1 MINSII
7 TFSIRNKLVI
17 GLFVLGLIFW
27 GGYSLR
33 QLPIDAL
40 PDITSN
46 QVQVITQSPALA
58 TSEVEKFITYPLE
71 ISLRT
76 IPNVKDIRSVS
87 RMGLSIITVVFED
100 EVATEVTRQQVAE
113 KLKAAEPYLL
123 QGAGVPEMAP
133 ITTGLGE
140 FFQYTLE
147 VDPAFKDQYSLAD
160 LRTYQDWLIKRQLLG
175 IKGVV
180 EVSSFGGDLKQYEV
194 AVNPERLRAMNVS
207 VNQVFKA
214 IQINNSNSG
223 GSYLEKGTDAYF
235 IRSEGML
242 TSLEDIE
249 NTVVAQR
256 GEAGLPI
263 LVKDVAKV
271 GFGKAVRYGA
281 MTRNGEGEAVGG
293 VMLLLKGANANQ
305 VVQDVKVQMEIIGK
319 TLPQGIK
326 IVPYLDRSVLIGR
339 SINTVEK
346 NLIEGGLIV
355 VFILVLLLGNWRA
368 GLIVASVIP
377 LCLLFAFALM
387 HIFGVSANLM
397 SLGAIDFGLIVDGAV
412 IIVESIIHRL
422 HSHRKGEE
430 LSQQAMDEEVGISAK
445 AIFGSAAF
453 GVIIILIV
461 YLPIMALGGIEGKMF
476 RPMAQTV
483 SFAILGAL
491 ILSLTYVP
499 MMSALFLD
507 KKISHEITIAD
518 RIMGFLYRGYQPII
532 HWALQQR
539 KWVVIGAFGLFSASI
554 ALFMTLGGEFI
565 PELNEG
571 DFAVETLLPTN
582 ASLSQSIKVNTA
594 AQAMLLKKF
603 PTEIKQVVSRIGAS
617 EIPTDPMGI
626 NSCDLI
632 IQLKDPSE
640 WKNAETMEELE
651 EKMDAALDVYPEVNF
666 EFTQPIQM
674 RFNELIAGVKSDIAV
689 KIFGEDLQ
697 ELFDHATEASRY
709 IRSIDGVGDIKV
721 QQIDGIPQ
729 LVVKYNRVK
738 MAQYGLNVNEVNS
751 AIKMTFAG
759 ETAGIVMEGEKRFD
773 LVIRMDSVHRQ
784 DIQNLRELYIDL
796 PSGSQI
802 PLQEVADVN
811 YENAPLEIS
820 RDNTHRRITIGINV
834 RGRDVESVVADIQK
848 AMKDKIVLPA
858 GYYVTYGGTFENL
871 QAAKSRLALVVPIAL
886 ALIFILLFFT
896 FQSFL
901 EASIIYLAIP
911 LSAIG
916 GVVALW
922 LRGMP
927 FSVSAGI
934 GFIALF
940 GVAVLNGIVLL
951 SYFKQL
957 ADEGLGVEERLKKG
971 LELRFRPVI
980 MTAAVAS
987 LGFLPMA
994 LSHSPG
1000 AEVQRPL
1007 ATVVIGGLITATFLT
1022 LVVIPVVYSL
1032 VMGRREQKLKAKGL
1046 GMIVLF
1052 ILMSFSS
1059 TASGLRTPDFGLS
1072 TSDYRLV
1079 TSDSRLSTKS
1089 RSDDP
1094 LTKSNSDDSPISTLY
1109 SPLSTLSLKACL
1121 AQASQ
1126 KNALLA
1132 TGLADVKTAEAFIN
1146 SGKELPKG
1154 TVDAQYGKT
1163 QTSTSQDYTLMFSQS
1178 IPWPTLLKAQV
1189 KALTSAKVMSEKR
1202 LKITQ
1207 NLVASSV
1214 KFYYYQIL
1222 AQQKNLQFLASQDS
1236 LYTQMKR
1243 AATIKFE
1250 QGETNRLELMAAET
1264 RLREF
1269 QQKRIALEADQKT
1282 AYQNLA
1288 YWINEPGEFEIEG
1301 KESLAMESGA
1311 TGLDL
1316 SKNPTIELLAE
1327 QVEHGKL
1334 LTAVERERLKPD
1346 VRIGMTNQSIENVG
1360 GQNFIQAGLA
1370 IPIFGKGQKAKIASA
1385 KLQEEAFISQKI
1397 QAESALQTDYKNAE
1411 AAVAKY
1417 RASLAYYTATA
1428 LPQAALLE
1436 KTALKSYQQG
1446 EIEYVEML
1454 QNTQQAWQIR
1464 ESYIR
1469 EVNAYN
1475 QAIIT
1480 RQTLI
1485 GNE

>member
-7 TFSIRNKLVI
+7 SFSIRNKLVI

-140 FFQYTLE
+140 FFQYTLV

-180 EVSSFGGDLKQYEV
+180 EVSSFGGNLKQYEV

-223 GSYLEKGTDAYF
+223 GSYVEKGTDAYF

-242 TSLEDIE
+242 TSVEDIE
-249 NTVVAQR
+249 NTVVSRR

-263 LVKDVAKV
+263 LVKDVANV

-430 LSQQAMDEEVGISAK
+430 LSQEAMDEEVGISAK

-499 MMSALFLD
+499 MMSALFLS

-539 KWVVIGAFGLFSASI
+539 KWVVIGAFSLFSASI

-651 EKMDAALDVYPEVNF
+651 EKMDKELDAFPEVSF

-709 IRSIDGVGDIKV
+709 IRNIDGVGDIKV

-848 AMKDKIVLPA
+848 VMKNKITLPA

-1032 VMGRREQKLKAKGL
+1032 VMGRREQKLKTKGL
-1046 GMIVLF
+1046 GMIMLF

-1059 TASGLRTPDFGLS
+1059 FA
-1072 TSDYRLV
+1072 V
-1079 TSDSRLSTKS
+1079 TKS
-1089 RSDDP
+1089 HRDDP
-1094 LTKSNSDDSPISTLY
+1094 LTKTQSTKSRSDDSPISTLY

-1121 AQASQ
+1121 SLASQ
-1126 KNALLA
+1126 RNALLA
-1132 TGLADVKTAEAFIN
+1132 TGLADIKTAEAFIN

-1154 TVDAQYGKT
+1154 TVDGQYGKT

-1207 NLVASSV
+1207 NLVVSSV

-1222 AQQKNLQFLASQDS
+1222 AQQKNLEFLASQDS

-1243 AATIKFE
+1243 AATIKFQ

-1288 YWINEPGEFEIEG
+1288 YWINEPGKFEIEG

-1346 VRIGMTNQSIENVG
+1346 VRIGVTNQSIENVG
-1360 GQNFIQAGLA
+1360 GQNFVQAGLA

-1464 ESYIR
+1464 ESYIP

-1480 RQTLI
+1480 RHTLI
-1485 GNE
+1485 GN

>member
-1 MINSII
+1 MLNFNIMINSII
-7 TFSIRNKLVI
+7 SFSIRNKLVV

-27 GGYSLR
+27 GGYSLSK
-33 QLPIDAL
+33 LPIDAL

-76 IPNVKDIRSVS
+76 IPNVKDIRSIS

-140 FFQYTLE
+140 FFQYSLV
-147 VDPAFKDQYSLAD
+147 VDPTFKDQYSLSD

-180 EVSSFGGDLKQYEV
+180 EVSSFGGNVKQYEV
-194 AVNPERLRAMNVS
+194 AVDPERLRAMNVS
-207 VNQVFKA
+207 VNEVFKA

-249 NTVVAQR
+249 NTVVSQR

-263 LVKDVAKV
+263 LVRDVAKV

-281 MTRNGEGEAVGG
+281 MTRNGEGESVGA

-305 VVQDVKVQMEIIGK
+305 VVQDVKVQLDIIGK
-319 TLPQGIK
+319 TLPQGIH

-339 SINTVEK
+339 AINTVEK

-355 VFILVLLLGNWRA
+355 LFILILLLGNWRA

-377 LCLLFAFALM
+377 LSLLFAFAMM

-430 LSQQAMDEEVGISAK
+430 LSQHAMDEEVGISAK

-483 SFAILGAL
+483 SFAIFGAL
-491 ILSLTYVP
+491 LLSLTYVP
-499 MMSALFLD
+499 MMSALLLN
-507 KKISHEITIAD
+507 KKISHELTIAD

-532 HWALQQR
+532 HWALKQR
-539 KWVVIGAFGLFSASI
+539 KSVIIGAFGLFVASG

-571 DFAVETLLPTN
+571 DFAVETILPTN

-640 WKNAETMEELE
+640 WKNAKTMEELE
-651 EKMDAALDVYPEVNF
+651 EKMDKELDAFPEVNF

-709 IRSIDGVGDIKV
+709 IRQIDGVGDIKV

-773 LVIRMDSVHRQ
+773 LVVRMDSVHRQ

-802 PLQEVADVN
+802 PLQEVADVS

-848 AMKDKIVLPA
+848 VMKNKITLPA

-871 QAAKSRLALVVPIAL
+871 QAAKSRLAMVVPIAL
-886 ALIFILLFFT
+886 ALIFVLLFFT

-901 EASIIYLAIP
+901 EAAIIYLAIP

-957 ADEGLGVEERLKKG
+957 AQEGLGVEERLKKG

-1022 LVVIPVVYSL
+1022 LVVIPVVYSI
-1032 VMGRREQKLKAKGL
+1032 VMGRREKMLKAKGL

-1052 ILMSFSS
+1052 ILLSF
-1059 TASGLRTPDFGLS
+1059 
-1072 TSDYRLV
+1072 TSFAV
-1079 TSDSRLSTKS
+1079 TKSHRDDSLTKPQSTKS

-1094 LTKSNSDDSPISTLY
+1094 LTKPEATKSHRDDSR
-1109 SPLSTLSLKACL
+1109 LSLKTCL
-1121 AQASQ
+1121 TLASTR
-1126 KNALLA
+1126 NALLA
-1132 TGLADVKTAEAFIN
+1132 TGIADVKTAEAFIN
-1146 SGKELPKG
+1146 SGKELPKS

-1163 QTSTSQDYTLMFSQS
+1163 QTSSSQDYTLMASQS
-1178 IPWPTLLKAQV
+1178 IPWPTLLRAQV
-1189 KALTSAKVMSEKR
+1189 KALTSAKVLSEKR

-1222 AQQKNLQFLASQDS
+1222 AQQKNLYFLQAQDS

-1243 AATIKFE
+1243 AATIKFQ

-1301 KESLAMESGA
+1301 KESLTMESGIN
-1311 TGLDL
+1311 GFDL

-1327 QVEHGKL
+1327 QVQHGKL
-1334 LTAVERERLKPD
+1334 LTAVEQERLKPD
-1346 VRIGMTNQSIENVG
+1346 LRFGITSQSIEKVG
-1360 GQNFIQAGLA
+1360 GQNFVQAGLA
-1370 IPIFGKGQKAKIASA
+1370 IPIFMKGQKAKIASA
-1385 KLQEEAFISQKI
+1385 KLQEEAFVSQKI
-1397 QAESALQTDYKNAE
+1397 QTESAIQTDYKNAE

-1417 RASLAYYTATA
+1417 QASLVYFTTTA

-1464 ESYIR
+1464 ESYIQ

-1480 RQTLI
+1480 RQTII

>member
-7 TFSIRNKLVI
+7 SFSIRNKLVV

-27 GGYSLR
+27 GGYSLSK
-33 QLPIDAL
+33 LPIDAL

-87 RMGLSIITVVFED
+87 RMGMSIITVVFED

-147 VDPAFKDQYSLAD
+147 VDPDFKDQYSLAD

-180 EVSSFGGDLKQYEV
+180 EVSSFGGNLKQYEV

-207 VNQVFKA
+207 VNEVFKA

-249 NTVVAQR
+249 NTVVSRR

-339 SINTVEK
+339 AINTVEK

-355 VFILVLLLGNWRA
+355 VFILVLLLGNLRA

-499 MMSALFLD
+499 MMSALFLS

-518 RIMGFLYRGYQPII
+518 RIMGFLYRGYQPLI
-532 HWALQQR
+532 HWALKQR

-571 DFAVETLLPTN
+571 DFAVETILPTN
-582 ASLSQSIKVNTA
+582 ASLSQSIKINSA

-603 PTEIKQVVSRIGAS
+603 PTEVKQIVSRIGAS
-617 EIPTDPMGI
+617 EIPTDPMGV
-626 NSCDLI
+626 NACDLI

-651 EKMDAALDVYPEVNF
+651 AKMDEALDVYPEVNF

-773 LVIRMDSVHRQ
+773 LVVRMDSVHRQ

-802 PLQEVADVN
+802 PLQEVAEVN

-848 AMKDKIVLPA
+848 VMKNKITLPA

-886 ALIFILLFFT
+886 ALIFVLLFFT

-901 EASIIYLAIP
+901 EAAIIYLAIP

-951 SYFKQL
+951 SFFKQL
-957 ADEGLGVEERLKKG
+957 ANEGLGVEERLKKG

-1022 LVVIPVVYSL
+1022 LVVIPVVYSI

-1052 ILMSFSS
+1052 ILMSFTSFSSPLSTDYCPLS
-1059 TASGLRTPDFGLS
+1059 TASH
-1072 TSDYRLV
+1072 
-1079 TSDSRLSTKS
+1079 
-1089 RSDDP
+1089 SDDP
-1094 LTKSNSDDSPISTLY
+1094 LTKSHSDDPR
-1109 SPLSTLSLKACL
+1109 LSLKACL
-1121 AQASQ
+1121 SLASTR
-1126 KNALLA
+1126 NALLA
-1132 TGLADVKTAEAFIN
+1132 TGLADVKTAEALIN

-1163 QTSTSQDYTLMFSQS
+1163 QTYYSQDFTVMASQS

-1189 KALTSAKVMSEKR
+1189 KSLTSAKVMSEKR

-1222 AQQKNLQFLASQDS
+1222 AQQKNLTFLASQDS
-1236 LYTQMKR
+1236 LYTLMKR
-1243 AATIKFE
+1243 AATIKFQ

-1269 QQKRIALEADQKT
+1269 QQKRLSLEADQKT

-1301 KESLAMESGA
+1301 KESLAMESGQA
-1311 TGLDL
+1311 GLDL

-1346 VRIGMTNQSIENVG
+1346 LRIGVTTQSIENVG
-1360 GQNFIQAGLA
+1360 GQNFVQAGLA

-1385 KLQEEAFISQKI
+1385 KLQEEAFVSQKI

-1417 RASLAYYTATA
+1417 RASLAYYTSTA

-1464 ESYIR
+1464 ESYIQ

-1480 RQTLI
+1480 RQTII

>member
-1 MINSII
+1 MIHSII
-7 TFSIRNKLVI
+7 NFSIRNKLVV

-76 IPNVKDIRSVS
+76 IPNVKGIRSVS

-147 VDPAFKDQYSLAD
+147 IDPAFKDQYSLAD

-180 EVSSFGGDLKQYEV
+180 EVSSFGGDLKQYEI
-194 AVNPERLRAMNVS
+194 AVNPERLRAMHVS
-207 VNQVFKA
+207 VNDVFKA
-214 IQINNSNSG
+214 VSINNSNSG

-249 NTVVAQR
+249 NTVVSSR

-281 MTRNGEGEAVGG
+281 MTRNGQGEAVGG

-319 TLPQGIK
+319 TLPQGIH

-339 SINTVEK
+339 AINTVEK

-355 VFILVLLLGNWRA
+355 VFILILLLGNWRA

-422 HSHRKGEE
+422 HSHRKGQE
-430 LSQQAMDEEVGISAK
+430 LSQHEMDEEVGISAK
-445 AIFGSAAF
+445 AIFSSAAF

-507 KKISHEITIAD
+507 KKISHKITIAD

-532 HWALQQR
+532 HWSLQQR
-539 KWVVIGAFGLFSASI
+539 KWVVIGAFGLFSSSI

-571 DFAVETLLPTN
+571 DFAVETILPTN
-582 ASLSQSIKVNTA
+582 ASLSQSIKVNNA
-594 AQAMLLKKF
+594 AQAMLMKKF
-603 PTEIKQVVSRIGAS
+603 PTEINQVVSRIGAS

-632 IQLKDPSE
+632 IQLKDPSV
-640 WKNAETMEELE
+640 WKNAKTMEELE
-651 EKMDAALDVYPEVNF
+651 EKMDKELDAFPEVSF

-697 ELFDHATEASRY
+697 LLFDQATEASRY
-709 IRSIDGVGDIKV
+709 IRQIDGVGDIKV
-721 QQIDGIPQ
+721 QQIEGIPQ

-773 LVIRMDSVHRQ
+773 LVVRMDSVHRQ

-802 PLQEVADVN
+802 PLQEVAEVS

-848 AMKDKIVLPA
+848 VMKNKITLPA

-886 ALIFILLFFT
+886 ALIFVLLFFT

-951 SYFKQL
+951 SFFKQL
-957 ADEGLGVEERLKKG
+957 ANEGLGVEERLKKG

-1022 LVVIPVVYSL
+1022 LVVIPVVYSI

-1046 GMIVLF
+1046 GMIALF
-1052 ILMSFSS
+1052 MLLSFS
-1059 TASGLRTPDFGLS
+1059 TFA
-1072 TSDYRLV
+1072 V
-1079 TSDSRLSTKS
+1079 TKTKSTKS

-1094 LTKSNSDDSPISTLY
+1094 LTKTQSTMPHSDDPLTTDYCL
-1109 SPLSTLSLKACL
+1109 LSTTGSARLSLKACL
-1121 AQASQ
+1121 SLASTR
-1126 KNALLA
+1126 NALLA
-1132 TGLADVKTAEAFIN
+1132 TGLADVKTAVAFIN

-1154 TVDAQYGKT
+1154 TVDGQYGKT

-1207 NLVASSV
+1207 NLVVSSV

-1222 AQQKNLQFLASQDS
+1222 AQQKNLEFLASQDS

-1243 AATIKFE
+1243 AATIKFQ

-1301 KESLAMESGA
+1301 KESLTMESGVA
-1311 TGLDL
+1311 GLDL

-1334 LTAVERERLKPD
+1334 LTSVERERLKPD

-1385 KLQEEAFISQKI
+1385 KLQEEAFVSQKI
-1397 QAESALQTDYKNAE
+1397 QAESALKTDYKNAE

-1417 RASLAYYTATA
+1417 RASLDYYTSTA
-1428 LPQAALLE
+1428 LPQAILLE

-1464 ESYIR
+1464 ESYIQ

-1480 RQTLI
+1480 RQTII

>member
-1 MINSII
+1 
-7 TFSIRNKLVI
+7 
-17 GLFVLGLIFW
+17 
-27 GGYSLR
+27 
-33 QLPIDAL
+33 
-40 PDITSN
+40 
-46 QVQVITQSPALA
+46 
-58 TSEVEKFITYPLE
+58 
-71 ISLRT
+71 
-76 IPNVKDIRSVS
+76 
-87 RMGLSIITVVFED
+87 
-100 EVATEVTRQQVAE
+100 
-113 KLKAAEPYLL
+113 
-123 QGAGVPEMAP
+123 
-133 ITTGLGE
+133 
-140 FFQYTLE
+140 
-147 VDPAFKDQYSLAD
+147 
-160 LRTYQDWLIKRQLLG
+160 
-175 IKGVV
+175 
-180 EVSSFGGDLKQYEV
+180 
-194 AVNPERLRAMNVS
+194 
-207 VNQVFKA
+207 
-214 IQINNSNSG
+214 
-223 GSYLEKGTDAYF
+223 
-235 IRSEGML
+235 
-242 TSLEDIE
+242 
-249 NTVVAQR
+249 
-256 GEAGLPI
+256 
-263 LVKDVAKV
+263 
-271 GFGKAVRYGA
+271 
-281 MTRNGEGEAVGG
+281 
-293 VMLLLKGANANQ
+293 
-305 VVQDVKVQMEIIGK
+305 
-319 TLPQGIK
+319 
-326 IVPYLDRSVLIGR
+326 
-339 SINTVEK
+339 
-346 NLIEGGLIV
+346 
-355 VFILVLLLGNWRA
+355 
-368 GLIVASVIP
+368 
-377 LCLLFAFALM
+377 
-387 HIFGVSANLM
+387 
-397 SLGAIDFGLIVDGAV
+397 
-412 IIVESIIHRL
+412 
-422 HSHRKGEE
+422 
-430 LSQQAMDEEVGISAK
+430 
-445 AIFGSAAF
+445 
-453 GVIIILIV
+453 
-461 YLPIMALGGIEGKMF
+461 
-476 RPMAQTV
+476 
-483 SFAILGAL
+483 
-491 ILSLTYVP
+491 
-499 MMSALFLD
+499 
-507 KKISHEITIAD
+507 
-518 RIMGFLYRGYQPII
+518 
-532 HWALQQR
+532 
-539 KWVVIGAFGLFSASI
+539 
-554 ALFMTLGGEFI
+554 
-565 PELNEG
+565 
-571 DFAVETLLPTN
+571 
-582 ASLSQSIKVNTA
+582 
-594 AQAMLLKKF
+594 
-603 PTEIKQVVSRIGAS
+603 
-617 EIPTDPMGI
+617 
-626 NSCDLI
+626 
-632 IQLKDPSE
+632 
-640 WKNAETMEELE
+640 MEELE
-651 EKMDAALDVYPEVNF
+651 EKMDKELDAFPEVNF

-709 IRSIDGVGDIKV
+709 IRTIDGVGDIKV

-773 LVIRMDSVHRQ
+773 LVVRMDSVHRQ

-848 AMKDKIVLPA
+848 VMKNKITLPA

-886 ALIFILLFFT
+886 ALIFVLLFFT

-1022 LVVIPVVYSL
+1022 LVVIPVVYSI
-1032 VMGRREQKLKAKGL
+1032 VMGRREKKLKAKGL

-1052 ILMSFSS
+1052 ILLSFTSFS
-1059 TASGLRTPDFGLS
+1059 TGLR

-1094 LTKSNSDDSPISTLY
+1094 LTKSHSDDPR
-1109 SPLSTLSLKACL
+1109 LSLKACL
-1121 AQASQ
+1121 ERASTR
-1126 KNALLA
+1126 NALLA

-1154 TVDAQYGKT
+1154 TVDGQYGKT

-1207 NLVASSV
+1207 NLVVSSV

-1222 AQQKNLQFLASQDS
+1222 AQQKNLEFLASQDS

-1243 AATIKFE
+1243 AATIKFQ

-1301 KESLAMESGA
+1301 KESLTMESGA
-1311 TGLDL
+1311 AGLDL

-1360 GQNFIQAGLA
+1360 GQNFVQAGLA

-1385 KLQEEAFISQKI
+1385 KLQEEAFVSQKI

-1417 RASLAYYTATA
+1417 RASLGYYTSTA

-1464 ESYIR
+1464 ESYIQ

>member
-1 MINSII
+1 MLNFKIMINSII
-7 TFSIRNKLVI
+7 SFSIRNKLVV

-27 GGYSLR
+27 GGYSLSK
-33 QLPIDAL
+33 LPIDAL

-58 TSEVEKFITYPLE
+58 ASEVEKFITYPLE

-76 IPNVKDIRSVS
+76 IPNVKDIRSIS
-87 RMGLSIITVVFED
+87 RMGMSIITVVFED

-123 QGAGVPEMAP
+123 QGSGIPELAP

-147 VDPAFKDQYSLAD
+147 VDPEFKDQYSLAD
-160 LRTYQDWLIKRQLLG
+160 LRTYQDWIIKRQLLG

-180 EVSSFGGDLKQYEV
+180 EVSSYGGHLKQYEV
-194 AVNPERLRAMNVS
+194 AVDPERLRAMNVS
-207 VNQVFKA
+207 VNEVFKA

-223 GSYLEKGTDAYF
+223 GAYLEKGTDAYF

-242 TSLEDIE
+242 TSLDDIE
-249 NTVVAQR
+249 NTVVSQR
-256 GEAGLPI
+256 GEAGLPV

-271 GFGKAVRYGA
+271 GFGKAIRYGA
-281 MTRNGEGEAVGG
+281 MTRNGKGEAVGA

-305 VVQDVKVQMEIIGK
+305 VVQDVKAQLEIIGK
-319 TLPQGIK
+319 TLPQGVHV
-326 IVPYLDRSVLIGR
+326 VPYLDRSVLIGR
-339 SINTVEK
+339 AINTVEK

-355 VFILVLLLGNWRA
+355 VFILVLLLGNLRA

-430 LSQQAMDEEVGISAK
+430 LSQHAMDEEVGISAK

-499 MMSALFLD
+499 MMSALFLS
-507 KKISHEITIAD
+507 KKISHKITIAD
-518 RIMGFLYRGYQPII
+518 RIMGFLYGKYQPMI
-532 HWALQQR
+532 HWALQH
-539 KWVVIGAFGLFSASI
+539 KKGVALGAFALFSASI
-554 ALFMTLGGEFI
+554 GLFMTLGGEFI

-571 DFAVETLLPTN
+571 DFAVETILPTN
-582 ASLSQSIKVNTA
+582 ASLSQSIKINSA

-603 PTEIKQVVSRIGAS
+603 PTEVKQIVSRIGAS
-617 EIPTDPMGI
+617 EIPTDPMGV
-626 NSCDLI
+626 NACDLI

-651 EKMDAALDVYPEVNF
+651 AKMDAALDVYPEVNF

-709 IRSIDGVGDIKV
+709 IRSIEGVGDIKV

-773 LVIRMDSVHRQ
+773 LVVRMDSVHRQ

-802 PLQEVADVN
+802 PLQEVADVS

-848 AMKDKIVLPA
+848 VMKDKIVLPA

-886 ALIFILLFFT
+886 ALIFVLLFFT

-901 EASIIYLAIP
+901 EAAIIYLAIP

-916 GVVALW
+916 GIVALW

-951 SYFKQL
+951 SFFKQL
-957 ADEGLGVEERLKKG
+957 ADEGLSVEERLKKG

-1022 LVVIPVVYSL
+1022 LVVIPVVYSI
-1032 VMGRREQKLKAKGL
+1032 VMGRREVKLKAKGL
-1046 GMIVLF
+1046 GMIALF
-1052 ILMSFSS
+1052 MLLSFS
-1059 TASGLRTPDFGLS
+1059 TFA
-1072 TSDYRLV
+1072 V
-1079 TSDSRLSTKS
+1079 TKTQSTKS
-1089 RSDDP
+1089 RSDD
-1094 LTKSNSDDSPISTLY
+1094 TR
-1109 SPLSTLSLKACL
+1109 LSLKSCL
-1121 AQASQ
+1121 SLASQ

-1132 TGLADVKTAEAFIN
+1132 TGIADVKTAEAFIN

-1154 TVDAQYGKT
+1154 TVDAQYGKI
-1163 QTSTSQDYTLMFSQS
+1163 QTNYSQDYTIMASQS

-1189 KALTSAKVMSEKR
+1189 KALTSAKVLSEKR

-1222 AQQKNLQFLASQDS
+1222 AQQKNLVFLASQDS
-1236 LYTQMKR
+1236 LYSQMKR
-1243 AATIKFE
+1243 AATIKFQ

-1269 QQKRIALEADQKT
+1269 QQKRLSLEADQKT

-1301 KESLAMESGA
+1301 KESLAMESGVA
-1311 TGLDL
+1311 GLEL
-1316 SKNPTIELLAE
+1316 SKNPTIELLAQQIE
-1327 QVEHGKL
+1327 QGKL

-1346 VRIGMTNQSIENVG
+1346 FRVGVTTQSMDHVG
-1360 GQNFIQAGLA
+1360 GQNFIQAGLS
-1370 IPIFGKGQKAKIASA
+1370 IPIFMKGQKAKIASA

-1464 ESYIR
+1464 ESYIQ

>member
-7 TFSIRNKLVI
+7 SFSIRNKLVI

-140 FFQYTLE
+140 FFQYTLV

-180 EVSSFGGDLKQYEV
+180 EVSSFGGNLKQYEV

-242 TSLEDIE
+242 TSVEDIE

-430 LSQQAMDEEVGISAK
+430 LSQEAMDEEVGISAK

-499 MMSALFLD
+499 MMSALFLS

-539 KWVVIGAFGLFSASI
+539 KWVVIGAFSLFSASI

-651 EKMDAALDVYPEVNF
+651 EKMDKELDAFPEVSF

-709 IRSIDGVGDIKV
+709 IRNIDGVGDIKV

-848 AMKDKIVLPA
+848 VMKNKITLPA

-1046 GMIVLF
+1046 GMIMLF

-1059 TASGLRTPDFGLS
+1059 FAA
-1072 TSDYRLV
+1072 
-1079 TSDSRLSTKS
+1079 TKS
-1089 RSDDP
+1089 HG
-1094 LTKSNSDDSPISTLY
+1094 DDSPISTLY

-1132 TGLADVKTAEAFIN
+1132 TGLADIKTAEAFIN

-1154 TVDAQYGKT
+1154 TVDGQYGKT

-1207 NLVASSV
+1207 NLVVSSV

-1222 AQQKNLQFLASQDS
+1222 AQQKNLEFLASQDS

-1243 AATIKFE
+1243 AATIKFQ

-1269 QQKRIALEADQKT
+1269 QQKRIALESDQKT

-1346 VRIGMTNQSIENVG
+1346 VRIGVTNQSIENVG
-1360 GQNFIQAGLA
+1360 GQNFVQAGLA

-1464 ESYIR
+1464 ESYIQ

>member
-1 MINSII
+1 MLNFKTMINSII
-7 TFSIRNKLVI
+7 SFSIRNKLVV
-17 GLFVLGLIFW
+17 GLFVLGLVFW

-180 EVSSFGGDLKQYEV
+180 EVSSFGGNLKQYEV
-194 AVNPERLRAMNVS
+194 AIDPERLRAMNVS
-207 VNQVFKA
+207 VNEVFKA

-249 NTVVAQR
+249 NTVVSQR

-339 SINTVEK
+339 AINTVEK

-355 VFILVLLLGNWRA
+355 VFILVLLLGNLRA

-430 LSQQAMDEEVGISAK
+430 LSQHAMDEEVGISAK

-499 MMSALFLD
+499 MMSALFLS

-518 RIMGFLYRGYQPII
+518 RIMGFLYGKYQPII
-532 HWALQQR
+532 NWALKQR
-539 KWVVIGAFGLFSASI
+539 KWVVISAFGLFSASI
-554 ALFMTLGGEFI
+554 ALFMSLGGEFI

-651 EKMDAALDVYPEVNF
+651 AKMDAALDVYPEVNF

-697 ELFDHATEASRY
+697 QLFDHATEASRY
-709 IRSIDGVGDIKV
+709 IRKIDGVGDIKV

-773 LVIRMDSVHRQ
+773 LVVRMDSVHRQ

-802 PLQEVADVN
+802 PLQEVAEVS

-848 AMKDKIVLPA
+848 VMKDKIVLPA

-886 ALIFILLFFT
+886 ALIFVLLFFT

-901 EASIIYLAIP
+901 EAAIIYLAIP

-951 SYFKQL
+951 SFFKQL
-957 ADEGLGVEERLKKG
+957 ADEGLSVEERLKKG

-1022 LVVIPVVYSL
+1022 LVVIPVVYSI

-1046 GMIVLF
+1046 GMIMLF
-1052 ILMSFSS
+1052 ILMSFTSFS
-1059 TASGLRTPDFGLS
+1059 SGLRTSGFGLVSSGLRTSDFGLVPS
-1072 TSDYRLV
+1072 GLR
-1079 TSDSRLSTKS
+1079 TSDSGLVPSGLR
-1089 RSDDP
+1089 
-1094 LTKSNSDDSPISTLY
+1094 
-1109 SPLSTLSLKACL
+1109 TLSLRNCL
-1121 AQASQ
+1121 SQASTR
-1126 KNALLA
+1126 NALLA
-1132 TGLADVKTAEAFIN
+1132 TGLADVKTAEAFIQ

-1163 QTSTSQDYTLMFSQS
+1163 QTYYSQDYTVMASQS

-1189 KALTSAKVMSEKR
+1189 KSLTSAKVMSEKR

-1222 AQQKNLQFLASQDS
+1222 AQQKNLAFLASQDS

-1243 AATIKFE
+1243 AATIKFQ

-1301 KESLAMESGA
+1301 KEPLTMESGPA
-1311 TGLDL
+1311 GLDL
-1316 SKNPTIELLAE
+1316 SKNPTIELLSE

-1346 VRIGMTNQSIENVG
+1346 LRIGVTTQSIENVG
-1360 GQNFIQAGLA
+1360 GQNFVQAGLA

-1385 KLQEEAFISQKI
+1385 KLQEEAFVSQKI

-1417 RASLAYYTATA
+1417 RASLAYYTSTA

-1464 ESYIR
+1464 ESYIQ

>member
-7 TFSIRNKLVI
+7 SFSIRNKLVV

-27 GGYSLR
+27 GGYSLSK
-33 QLPIDAL
+33 LPIDAL

-147 VDPAFKDQYSLAD
+147 IDPAFKDQYSLAD

-180 EVSSFGGDLKQYEV
+180 EVSSFGGNLKQYEV
-194 AVNPERLRAMNVS
+194 AVDPERLRAMNVS
-207 VNQVFKA
+207 VNDVFKA
-214 IQINNSNSG
+214 VQVNNANSG

-242 TSLEDIE
+242 TSLADIE
-249 NTVVAQR
+249 NTVVSQR

-305 VVQDVKVQMEIIGK
+305 VVQDVKVQLEIIGK
-319 TLPQGIK
+319 TLPQGIH

-339 SINTVEK
+339 AINTVEK

-355 VFILVLLLGNWRA
+355 VFILVLLLGNLRA

-422 HSHRKGEE
+422 HSHRKGEV
-430 LSQQAMDEEVGISAK
+430 LSQHAMDEEVGISAK

-499 MMSALFLD
+499 MMSALFLS
-507 KKISHEITIAD
+507 KKISHEITVAD
-518 RIMGFLYRGYQPII
+518 RIMGFLYGKYQPII
-532 HWALQQR
+532 HWALKQR

-554 ALFMTLGGEFI
+554 ALFMSLGGEFI

-594 AQAMLLKKF
+594 AQAMLMKKF

-632 IQLKDPSE
+632 IQLKDVSE

-651 EKMDAALDVYPEVNF
+651 EKMDKALDVYPEVNF

-709 IRSIDGVGDIKV
+709 IRKIDGVGDIKV

-773 LVIRMDSVHRQ
+773 LVVRMDSVHRK

-802 PLQEVADVN
+802 PLQEVADVS

-848 AMKDKIVLPA
+848 VMKTKITLPA

-886 ALIFILLFFT
+886 ALIFVLLFFT

-901 EASIIYLAIP
+901 EAAIIYLAIP

-916 GVVALW
+916 GIVALW

-957 ADEGLGVEERLKKG
+957 AEEGLSVEERLKKG

-1022 LVVIPVVYSL
+1022 LVVIPVVYSI
-1032 VMGRREQKLKAKGL
+1032 VMGRREAKLKAKGI
-1046 GMIVLF
+1046 GMIALF
-1052 ILMSFSS
+1052 VLMSFCSFAVTKTQS
-1059 TASGLRTPDFGLS
+1059 TKSQ
-1072 TSDYRLV
+1072 SD
-1079 TSDSRLSTKS
+1079 DSRLSLKTC
-1089 RSDDP
+1089 
-1094 LTKSNSDDSPISTLY
+1094 LTL
-1109 SPLSTLSLKACL
+1109 
-1121 AQASQ
+1121 ASQ
-1126 KNALLA
+1126 RNALLA
-1132 TGLADVKTAEAFIN
+1132 TGLADIKTAEAFIQ

-1163 QTSTSQDYTLMFSQS
+1163 QTYYSQDYTVMASQS

-1189 KALTSAKVMSEKR
+1189 KALTSAKVLSEKR

-1222 AQQKNLQFLASQDS
+1222 AQQKNGQFLASQDS

-1243 AATIKFE
+1243 AATIKFQ

-1288 YWINEPGEFEIEG
+1288 YWINEPREFTIEG
-1301 KESLAMESGA
+1301 KETLTMESGA
-1311 TGLDL
+1311 AALDL
-1316 SKNPTIELLAE
+1316 SKNPTIELLSE
-1327 QVEHGKL
+1327 QVAHGKL

-1346 VRIGMTNQSIENVG
+1346 VRIGVTTQSIENVG
-1360 GQNFIQAGLA
+1360 GQNFVQAGLA
-1370 IPIFGKGQKAKIASA
+1370 IPIFGRGQKAKIASA
-1385 KLQEEAFISQKI
+1385 KLQEEAFLSQKT

-1417 RASLAYYTATA
+1417 RASLAYYQSTA

-1464 ESYIR
+1464 ESYLQ

-1480 RQTLI
+1480 RQTII

>member
-7 TFSIRNKLVI
+7 SFSIRNKLVV

-27 GGYSLR
+27 GGYSLSK
-33 QLPIDAL
+33 LPIDAL

-46 QVQVITQSPALA
+46 QVQVITQSPARA

-180 EVSSFGGDLKQYEV
+180 EVSSFGGNLKQYEV

-207 VNQVFKA
+207 VNEVFKA

-256 GEAGLPI
+256 GDAGLPI

-339 SINTVEK
+339 AINTVEK

-430 LSQQAMDEEVGISAK
+430 LSQHAMDEEVGISAK

-499 MMSALFLD
+499 MMSALFLS
-507 KKISHEITIAD
+507 KKISHKITIAD
-518 RIMGFLYRGYQPII
+518 RIMGFLYGKYQPII
-532 HWALQQR
+532 HWALKQR

-554 ALFMTLGGEFI
+554 ALFMSLGGEFI

-594 AQAMLLKKF
+594 AQAMLMKKF

-651 EKMDAALDVYPEVNF
+651 AKMDKALDVYPEVNF

-697 ELFDHATEASRY
+697 ELFDHATEASRF
-709 IRSIDGVGDIKV
+709 IRQIDGVGDIKV

-773 LVIRMDSVHRQ
+773 LVVRMDSVHRQ

-802 PLQEVADVN
+802 PLQEVADVS

-848 AMKDKIVLPA
+848 VMKDKIVLPA

-886 ALIFILLFFT
+886 ALIFVLLFFT

-901 EASIIYLAIP
+901 EAAIIYLAIP

-951 SYFKQL
+951 SFFKQL
-957 ADEGLGVEERLKKG
+957 ADEGLSVEERLKKG

-994 LSHSPG
+994 LSHLPG

-1022 LVVIPVVYSL
+1022 LVVIPVVYSI

-1059 TASGLRTPDFGLS
+1059 FASGLRPSAFGLVS
-1072 TSDYRLV
+1072 SGLR
-1079 TSDSRLSTKS
+1079 
-1089 RSDDP
+1089 
-1094 LTKSNSDDSPISTLY
+1094 
-1109 SPLSTLSLKACL
+1109 TLSLRTCL
-1121 AQASQ
+1121 SQASSR
-1126 KNALLA
+1126 NALLA

-1163 QTSTSQDYTLMFSQS
+1163 QTYYSQDYTVMASQS

-1189 KALTSAKVMSEKR
+1189 KSLTSAKVMSEKR

-1222 AQQKNLQFLASQDS
+1222 AQQKNLAFLASQDS

-1243 AATIKFE
+1243 AATIKFQ

-1269 QQKRIALEADQKT
+1269 QQKRLSLEADQKT

-1288 YWINEPGEFEIEG
+1288 YWINEPGEFVIEG
-1301 KESLAMESGA
+1301 KEPLTMESGPA
-1311 TGLDL
+1311 GLDL
-1316 SKNPTIELLAE
+1316 SKNPTIELLSE

-1334 LTAVERERLKPD
+1334 LTSVEKERLKPD
-1346 VRIGMTNQSIENVG
+1346 VRIGVTSQSIENVG
-1360 GQNFIQAGLA
+1360 GQNFVQAGLA

-1428 LPQAALLE
+1428 LPQAELLE

-1464 ESYIR
+1464 ESYIL

-1480 RQTLI
+1480 RQTII

>member
-7 TFSIRNKLVI
+7 SFSIRNKLVV
-17 GLFVLGLIFW
+17 GLFVLGLVFW
-27 GGYSLR
+27 GGYSLSK
-33 QLPIDAL
+33 LPIDAL

-58 TSEVEKFITYPLE
+58 ASEVEKFITYPLE

-76 IPNVKDIRSVS
+76 IPNVKDIRSIS
-87 RMGLSIITVVFED
+87 RMGMSIITVVFED

-123 QGAGVPEMAP
+123 QGSGIPELAP

-147 VDPAFKDQYSLAD
+147 VDPEFKDQYSLAD

-180 EVSSFGGDLKQYEV
+180 EVSSYGGHLKQYEV
-194 AVNPERLRAMNVS
+194 AVDPERLRAMNVS
-207 VNQVFKA
+207 VNEVYKA

-223 GSYLEKGTDAYF
+223 GGYIEKGTDAYF

-249 NTVVAQR
+249 NTVVSQR
-256 GEAGLPI
+256 GEAGLPV

-271 GFGKAVRYGA
+271 GFGKAIRYGA
-281 MTRNGEGEAVGG
+281 MTRNGKGEAVGA

-305 VVQDVKVQMEIIGK
+305 VVQDVKVQMDIIGK
-319 TLPQGIK
+319 TLPQGIH

-339 SINTVEK
+339 AINTVEK

-355 VFILVLLLGNWRA
+355 VFILVLLLGNLRA

-422 HSHRKGEE
+422 HSHRKGEV

-499 MMSALFLD
+499 MMSALFLS
-507 KKISHEITIAD
+507 KKISHEVTIAD
-518 RIMGFLYRGYQPII
+518 RIMGFLYGKYQPII
-532 HWALQQR
+532 NFALKQR

-554 ALFMTLGGEFI
+554 ALFMSLGGEFI

-571 DFAVETLLPTN
+571 DFAVETILPTN
-582 ASLSQSIKVNTA
+582 ASLSQSIKINSA

-603 PTEIKQVVSRIGAS
+603 PTEVKQIVSRIGAS
-617 EIPTDPMGI
+617 EIPTDPMGV
-626 NSCDLI
+626 NACDLI

-651 EKMDAALDVYPEVNF
+651 AKMDAALDVYPEVNF

-709 IRSIDGVGDIKV
+709 IRSIEGVGDIKV

-773 LVIRMDSVHRQ
+773 LVVRMDSVHRQ

-802 PLQEVADVN
+802 PLQEVAEVA

-848 AMKDKIVLPA
+848 VMKNKITLPA

-886 ALIFILLFFT
+886 ALIFVLLFFT

-901 EASIIYLAIP
+901 EAAIIYLAIP

-951 SYFKQL
+951 SFFKQL

-1032 VMGRREQKLKAKGL
+1032 VMGRREAKLKAKGV
-1046 GMIVLF
+1046 GMIALF
-1052 ILMSFSS
+1052 MLLSFS
-1059 TASGLRTPDFGLS
+1059 TFA
-1072 TSDYRLV
+1072 V
-1079 TSDSRLSTKS
+1079 TKTQSTKS
-1089 RSDDP
+1089 RSDD
-1094 LTKSNSDDSPISTLY
+1094 TR
-1109 SPLSTLSLKACL
+1109 LSLKSCL
-1121 AQASQ
+1121 SLASTR
-1126 KNALLA
+1126 NALLA
-1132 TGLADVKTAEAFIN
+1132 TGIADVKTAEALIN

-1163 QTSTSQDYTLMFSQS
+1163 QTFSSQDYTVMASQS

-1189 KALTSAKVMSEKR
+1189 QALTSAKVLSEKR

-1222 AQQKNLQFLASQDS
+1222 AQQKNLVFLASQDS
-1236 LYTQMKR
+1236 LYSQMKR
-1243 AATIKFE
+1243 AATIKFQ

-1269 QQKRIALEADQKT
+1269 QQKKIALEADQKT

-1288 YWINEPGEFEIEG
+1288 YWINEPGEFTIEG
-1301 KESLAMESGA
+1301 LEPLTMESGIA
-1311 TGLDL
+1311 AFDPA
-1316 SKNPTIELLAE
+1316 KNPTIELLAE

-1346 VRIGMTNQSIENVG
+1346 VRIGVTTQSIDNIG
-1360 GQNFIQAGLA
+1360 GQNFVQAGLA

-1385 KLQEEAFISQKI
+1385 KLQEEAFLSQKI
-1397 QAESALQTDYKNAE
+1397 QTESALQTDYKNAE

-1417 RASLAYYTATA
+1417 RASLAYYTTTA
-1428 LPQAALLE
+1428 LPQAILLE

-1464 ESYIR
+1464 ESYLQ

-1480 RQTLI
+1480 RQTII

>member
-7 TFSIRNKLVI
+7 SFSIRNKLVV

-27 GGYSLR
+27 GGYSLSK
-33 QLPIDAL
+33 LPIDAL

-76 IPNVKDIRSVS
+76 IPNVKDIRSIS

-140 FFQYTLE
+140 FFQYSLV
-147 VDPAFKDQYSLAD
+147 VDPAFKDQYSLWD
-160 LRTYQDWLIKRQLLG
+160 LRSYQDWLIKRELLG
-175 IKGVV
+175 IIGVV
-180 EVSSFGGDLKQYEV
+180 EVSSFGGNVKQYEV
-194 AVNPERLRAMNVS
+194 AVDPERLRAMNVS
-207 VNQVFKA
+207 VNEVFKA

-249 NTVVAQR
+249 NTVVSQR

-263 LVKDVAKV
+263 LVRDVAKV

-281 MTRNGEGEAVGG
+281 MTRNGEGESVGA

-305 VVQDVKVQMEIIGK
+305 VVQDVKVQLDIIGK
-319 TLPQGIK
+319 TLPQGIH

-339 SINTVEK
+339 AINTVEK

-355 VFILVLLLGNWRA
+355 LFILILLLGNWRA

-377 LCLLFAFALM
+377 LSLLFAFAMM

-430 LSQQAMDEEVGISAK
+430 LSQHAMDEEVGISAK

-483 SFAILGAL
+483 SFAIFGAL
-491 ILSLTYVP
+491 LLSLTYVP
-499 MMSALFLD
+499 MMSALLLN
-507 KKISHEITIAD
+507 KKISHELTIAD

-532 HWALQQR
+532 HWALKQR
-539 KWVVIGAFGLFSASI
+539 KSVIIGAFGLFVASG

-571 DFAVETLLPTN
+571 DFAVETILPTN

-640 WKNAETMEELE
+640 WKNAKTMEELE
-651 EKMDAALDVYPEVNF
+651 EKMDKELDAFPEVNF

-697 ELFDHATEASRY
+697 ELFSHATEASRY
-709 IRSIDGVGDIKV
+709 IRQIDGVGDIKV

-773 LVIRMDSVHRQ
+773 LVVRMDSVHRQ

-802 PLQEVADVN
+802 PLQEVADVS

-848 AMKDKIVLPA
+848 VMKNKITLPA

-886 ALIFILLFFT
+886 ALIFVLLFFT

-901 EASIIYLAIP
+901 EAAIIYLAIP

-957 ADEGLGVEERLKKG
+957 AQEGLGVEERLKKG

-1022 LVVIPVVYSL
+1022 LVVIPVVYSI
-1032 VMGRREQKLKAKGL
+1032 VMGRREKMLKAKGL

-1052 ILMSFSS
+1052 ILLSFTSFAVTKSHRDDSLTKPQS
-1059 TASGLRTPDFGLS
+1059 TKTQ
-1072 TSDYRLV
+1072 
-1079 TSDSRLSTKS
+1079 STKS

-1094 LTKSNSDDSPISTLY
+1094 SLRTPSLR
-1109 SPLSTLSLKACL
+1109 TLSLRTCL
-1121 AQASQ
+1121 AQASTR
-1126 KNALLA
+1126 NALLA
-1132 TGLADVKTAEAFIN
+1132 TGIADVKTAEAFIN
-1146 SGKELPKG
+1146 SGKELPKS

-1163 QTSTSQDYTLMFSQS
+1163 QTSSSQDYTLMASQS
-1178 IPWPTLLKAQV
+1178 IPWPTLLRAQV
-1189 KALTSAKVMSEKR
+1189 KALTSAKVLSEKR

-1222 AQQKNLQFLASQDS
+1222 AQQKNLYFLQAQDS

-1243 AATIKFE
+1243 AATIKFQ

-1288 YWINEPGEFEIEG
+1288 YWINEPSEFEIEG
-1301 KESLAMESGA
+1301 KESLTMESSA
-1311 TGLDL
+1311 AGLDL

-1327 QVEHGKL
+1327 QVQHGKL
-1334 LTAVERERLKPD
+1334 LTAVEQERLKPD
-1346 VRIGMTNQSIENVG
+1346 LRFGITSQSIEKVG
-1360 GQNFIQAGLA
+1360 GQNFVQAGLA
-1370 IPIFGKGQKAKIASA
+1370 IPIFMKGQKAKIASA
-1385 KLQEEAFISQKI
+1385 KLQEEAFVSQKI
-1397 QAESALQTDYKNAE
+1397 QTESAIQTDYKNAE

-1417 RASLAYYTATA
+1417 RASLVYFTTKA

-1464 ESYIR
+1464 ESYIQ

-1480 RQTLI
+1480 RQTII

>member
-7 TFSIRNKLVI
+7 SFSIRNKLVV
-17 GLFVLGLIFW
+17 GLFVLGLVFW
-27 GGYSLR
+27 GGYSLSK
-33 QLPIDAL
+33 LPIDAL

-180 EVSSFGGDLKQYEV
+180 EVSSFGGNLKQYEV
-194 AVNPERLRAMNVS
+194 AINPERLRAMNVS

-339 SINTVEK
+339 AINTVEK

-355 VFILVLLLGNWRA
+355 VFILVLLLGNLRA

-430 LSQQAMDEEVGISAK
+430 LSQHAMDEEVGISAK

-499 MMSALFLD
+499 MMSALFLS
-507 KKISHEITIAD
+507 KKISHKITIAD

-532 HWALQQR
+532 QWALKQR

-554 ALFMTLGGEFI
+554 ALFMSLGGEFI

-594 AQAMLLKKF
+594 AQAMLIKKF
-603 PTEIKQVVSRIGAS
+603 PSEIKQVVSRIGAS

-651 EKMDAALDVYPEVNF
+651 AKMDKALDVYPEVNF

-697 ELFDHATEASRY
+697 ELFDHATEASRF
-709 IRSIDGVGDIKV
+709 IRQIDGVGDIKV

-729 LVVKYNRVK
+729 LVVKYNRGK
-738 MAQYGLNVNEVNS
+738 MAQYGLNVNEVNA

-773 LVIRMDSVHRQ
+773 LVVRMDSVHRQ
-784 DIQNLRELYIDL
+784 DIQNLRELYVDL

-802 PLQEVADVN
+802 PLQEVADVS

-848 AMKDKIVLPA
+848 VMKDKIVLPA

-886 ALIFILLFFT
+886 ALIFVLLFFT

-901 EASIIYLAIP
+901 EAAIIYLAIP

-916 GVVALW
+916 GIVALW

-951 SYFKQL
+951 SFFKQL
-957 ADEGLGVEERLKKG
+957 SDEGLSVEERLKKG

-1022 LVVIPVVYSL
+1022 LVVIPVVYSI
-1032 VMGRREQKLKAKGL
+1032 VMGRREAKLKAKGL
-1046 GMIVLF
+1046 GMIALF
-1052 ILMSFSS
+1052 MFLSFS
-1059 TASGLRTPDFGLS
+1059 TFA
-1072 TSDYRLV
+1072 V
-1079 TSDSRLSTKS
+1079 TKS
-1089 RSDDP
+1089 QSDDP
-1094 LTKSNSDDSPISTLY
+1094 LTKTKSTTSRSDDTR
-1109 SPLSTLSLKACL
+1109 LSLKACL

-1132 TGLADVKTAEAFIN
+1132 TGIADIKTAEAFIN

-1154 TVDAQYGKT
+1154 TVDAQYGKI
-1163 QTSTSQDYTLMFSQS
+1163 QTNYSQDYTIMASQS

-1189 KALTSAKVMSEKR
+1189 KALTSAKVLSEKR

-1222 AQQKNLQFLASQDS
+1222 AQQKNLVFLASQDS
-1236 LYTQMKR
+1236 LYSQMKR
-1243 AATIKFE
+1243 AATIKFQ

-1269 QQKRIALEADQKT
+1269 QQKRLSLEADQKT

-1301 KESLAMESGA
+1301 KESLAMESGVA
-1311 TGLDL
+1311 GLEL
-1316 SKNPTIELLAE
+1316 SKNPTIELLAQQIE
-1327 QVEHGKL
+1327 QGKL

-1346 VRIGMTNQSIENVG
+1346 FRVGVTTQSMDHVG
-1360 GQNFIQAGLA
+1360 GQNFIQAGLS
-1370 IPIFGKGQKAKIASA
+1370 IPIFMKGQKAKIASA

-1464 ESYIR
+1464 ESYIQ

>member
-7 TFSIRNKLVI
+7 SFSIRNKLVV
-17 GLFVLGLIFW
+17 GLFVLGLVFW
-27 GGYSLR
+27 GGYSLSK
-33 QLPIDAL
+33 LPIDAL

-100 EVATEVTRQQVAE
+100 DVATEVTRQQVAE

-140 FFQYTLE
+140 FFQYTLV

-180 EVSSFGGDLKQYEV
+180 EVSSFGGNLKQYEI

-207 VNQVFKA
+207 VNDVFKA
-214 IQINNSNSG
+214 VSINNSNSG

-249 NTVVAQR
+249 NTVVSQR

-263 LVKDVAKV
+263 LVKDVATV

-305 VVQDVKVQMEIIGK
+305 VVQDVKAQMDIIGK

-339 SINTVEK
+339 AINTVEK

-355 VFILVLLLGNWRA
+355 VFILVLLLGNLRA

-430 LSQQAMDEEVGISAK
+430 LSQHAMDEEVGISAK

-499 MMSALFLD
+499 MMSALFLS
-507 KKISHEITIAD
+507 KKISHEVTIAD
-518 RIMGFLYRGYQPII
+518 RIMGFLYGKYQPII
-532 HWALQQR
+532 NWALKQR

-554 ALFMTLGGEFI
+554 ALFMSLGGEFI

-594 AQAMLLKKF
+594 AQAMLMKKF

-651 EKMDAALDVYPEVNF
+651 EKMDKALDVYPEVNF

-709 IRSIDGVGDIKV
+709 IRSIEGVGDIKV

-773 LVIRMDSVHRQ
+773 LVVRMDSVHRQ

-802 PLQEVADVN
+802 PLQEVAEVG

-848 AMKDKIVLPA
+848 VMKNKITLPA

-886 ALIFILLFFT
+886 ALIFVLLFFT

-901 EASIIYLAIP
+901 EAAIIYLAIP

-951 SYFKQL
+951 SFFKQL

-1022 LVVIPVVYSL
+1022 LVVIPVVYSI
-1032 VMGRREQKLKAKGL
+1032 VMGRREAKLKAKGL
-1046 GMIVLF
+1046 GMISLF
-1052 ILMSFSS
+1052 MFLSFSGM
-1059 TASGLRTPDFGLS
+1059 ASGLFTVDRPLTTDHWSLS
-1072 TSDYRLV
+1072 TAGGAR
-1079 TSDSRLSTKS
+1079 
-1089 RSDDP
+1089 
-1094 LTKSNSDDSPISTLY
+1094 
-1109 SPLSTLSLKACL
+1109 LSLKACL
-1121 AQASQ
+1121 ARASQ
-1126 KNALLA
+1126 KNALLS
-1132 TGLADVKTAEAFIN
+1132 TGIADVKTAEALIN
-1146 SGKELPKG
+1146 SGRELPKG

-1163 QTSTSQDYTLMFSQS
+1163 QTFSSQDYTVMASQS

-1189 KALTSAKVMSEKR
+1189 KALTSAKVLSEKR

-1222 AQQKNLQFLASQDS
+1222 AQQKNLVFLASQDS
-1236 LYTQMKR
+1236 LYSQMKR
-1243 AATIKFE
+1243 AATIKFQ

-1269 QQKRIALEADQKT
+1269 QQKKIALEADQKT

-1288 YWINEPGEFEIEG
+1288 YWINEPGEFTIEG
-1301 KESLAMESGA
+1301 QEPLTMESGVA
-1311 TGLDL
+1311 AFDPA
-1316 SKNPTIELLAE
+1316 KNPTIELLAE

-1346 VRIGMTNQSIENVG
+1346 VRFGLTTQSIENVG
-1360 GQNFIQAGLA
+1360 GQNFVQAGLA
-1370 IPIFGKGQKAKIASA
+1370 IPIFGKAQKAKIASA
-1385 KLQEEAFISQKI
+1385 KLQEEAFVSQKI
-1397 QAESALQTDYKNAE
+1397 QTESALQTDYKNAE

-1417 RASLAYYTATA
+1417 RASLAYYTTTA
-1428 LPQAALLE
+1428 LPQAILLE

-1464 ESYIR
+1464 ESYLQ

-1480 RQTLI
+1480 RQTII

>member
-7 TFSIRNKLVI
+7 SFSIRNKLVI

-140 FFQYTLE
+140 FFQYTLV

-180 EVSSFGGDLKQYEV
+180 EVSSFGGNLKQYEV

-223 GSYLEKGTDAYF
+223 GSYVEKGTDAYF

-242 TSLEDIE
+242 TSVEDIE
-249 NTVVAQR
+249 NTVVSRR

-263 LVKDVAKV
+263 LVKDVANV

-430 LSQQAMDEEVGISAK
+430 LSQEAMDEEVGISAK

-499 MMSALFLD
+499 MMSALFLS

-539 KWVVIGAFGLFSASI
+539 KWVVIGAFSLFSASI

-651 EKMDAALDVYPEVNF
+651 EKMDKELDAFPEVSF

-709 IRSIDGVGDIKV
+709 IRNIDGVGDIKV

-848 AMKDKIVLPA
+848 VMKNKITLPA

-1032 VMGRREQKLKAKGL
+1032 VMGRREQKLKTKGL
-1046 GMIVLF
+1046 GMIMLF

-1059 TASGLRTPDFGLS
+1059 FA
-1072 TSDYRLV
+1072 V
-1079 TSDSRLSTKS
+1079 TKS
-1089 RSDDP
+1089 HRDDP
-1094 LTKSNSDDSPISTLY
+1094 LTKTQSTKSRSDDSPISTLY

-1121 AQASQ
+1121 SLASQ
-1126 KNALLA
+1126 RNALLA
-1132 TGLADVKTAEAFIN
+1132 TGLADIKTAEAFIN

-1154 TVDAQYGKT
+1154 TVDGQYGKT

-1207 NLVASSV
+1207 NLVVSSV

-1222 AQQKNLQFLASQDS
+1222 AQQKNLEFLASQDS

-1243 AATIKFE
+1243 AATIKFQ

-1288 YWINEPGEFEIEG
+1288 YWINEPGKFEIEG

-1346 VRIGMTNQSIENVG
+1346 VRIGVTNQSIENVG
-1360 GQNFIQAGLA
+1360 GQNFVQAGLA

-1417 RASLAYYTATA
+1417 RASLAYYTLTA
-1428 LPQAALLE
+1428 LPQALLLE

-1464 ESYIR
+1464 ESYIQ

>member
-7 TFSIRNKLVI
+7 SFSIRNKLVV

-27 GGYSLR
+27 GGYSLSK
-33 QLPIDAL
+33 LPIDAL

-58 TSEVEKFITYPLE
+58 ASEVEKFITYPLE

-76 IPNVKDIRSVS
+76 IPNVKDIRSIS
-87 RMGLSIITVVFED
+87 RMGMSIITVVFED

-123 QGAGVPEMAP
+123 QGSGIPELAP

-160 LRTYQDWLIKRQLLG
+160 LRTYQDWIIKRQLLG

-180 EVSSFGGDLKQYEV
+180 EVSSYGGHLKQYEV
-194 AVNPERLRAMNVS
+194 AVDPERLRAMNVS
-207 VNQVFKA
+207 VNEVFKA

-223 GSYLEKGTDAYF
+223 GGYIEKGTDAYF

-249 NTVVAQR
+249 NTVVSQR
-256 GEAGLPI
+256 GEAGLPV

-271 GFGKAVRYGA
+271 GFGKAIRYGA
-281 MTRNGEGEAVGG
+281 MTRNGKGEAVGA

-305 VVQDVKVQMEIIGK
+305 VVQDVKAQLEIIGK
-319 TLPQGIK
+319 TLPQGVHV
-326 IVPYLDRSVLIGR
+326 VPYLDRSVLIGR
-339 SINTVEK
+339 AINTVEK

-355 VFILVLLLGNWRA
+355 VFILVLLLGNLRA

-499 MMSALFLD
+499 MMSALFLS

-518 RIMGFLYRGYQPII
+518 RIMGFLYRGYQPLI
-532 HWALQQR
+532 HWALKQR

-571 DFAVETLLPTN
+571 DFAVETILPTN
-582 ASLSQSIKVNTA
+582 ASLFQSIKINSA

-603 PTEIKQVVSRIGAS
+603 PTEVKQIVSRIGAS
-617 EIPTDPMGI
+617 EIPTDPMGV
-626 NSCDLI
+626 NACDLI

-651 EKMDAALDVYPEVNF
+651 AKMDEALDVYPEVNF

-773 LVIRMDSVHRQ
+773 LVVRMDSVHRQ

-802 PLQEVADVN
+802 PLQEVAEVN

-848 AMKDKIVLPA
+848 VMKNKITLPA

-886 ALIFILLFFT
+886 ALIFVLLFFT

-901 EASIIYLAIP
+901 EAAIIYLAIP

-951 SYFKQL
+951 SFFKQL
-957 ADEGLGVEERLKKG
+957 ANEGLGVEERLKKG

-1022 LVVIPVVYSL
+1022 LVVIPVVYSI

-1059 TASGLRTPDFGLS
+1059 TASGLS
-1072 TSDYRLV
+1072 TIDYRLS
-1079 TSDSRLSTKS
+1079 TSDSRLPTIDY
-1089 RSDDP
+1089 R
-1094 LTKSNSDDSPISTLY
+1094 
-1109 SPLSTLSLKACL
+1109 LSTSDSRLPTIDYRLSLKACL
-1121 AQASQ
+1121 SLASTR
-1126 KNALLA
+1126 NALLA
-1132 TGLADVKTAEAFIN
+1132 TGLADVKTAEALIN

-1163 QTSTSQDYTLMFSQS
+1163 QTYYSQDFTVMASQS

-1189 KALTSAKVMSEKR
+1189 KSLTSAKVLSEKR

-1222 AQQKNLQFLASQDS
+1222 AQQKNLTFLASQDS
-1236 LYTQMKR
+1236 LYTLMKR
-1243 AATIKFE
+1243 AATIKFQ

-1301 KESLAMESGA
+1301 KESLAMESGQA
-1311 TGLDL
+1311 GLDL

-1346 VRIGMTNQSIENVG
+1346 LRIGVTTQSIENVG
-1360 GQNFIQAGLA
+1360 GQNFVQAGLA

-1385 KLQEEAFISQKI
+1385 KLQEEAFVSQKI

-1417 RASLAYYTATA
+1417 RASLAYYTSTA

-1464 ESYIR
+1464 ESYIQ

-1480 RQTLI
+1480 RQTII

>member
-1 MINSII
+1 
-7 TFSIRNKLVI
+7 
-17 GLFVLGLIFW
+17 
-27 GGYSLR
+27 
-33 QLPIDAL
+33 
-40 PDITSN
+40 
-46 QVQVITQSPALA
+46 
-58 TSEVEKFITYPLE
+58 
-71 ISLRT
+71 
-76 IPNVKDIRSVS
+76 
-87 RMGLSIITVVFED
+87 
-100 EVATEVTRQQVAE
+100 
-113 KLKAAEPYLL
+113 
-123 QGAGVPEMAP
+123 
-133 ITTGLGE
+133 
-140 FFQYTLE
+140 
-147 VDPAFKDQYSLAD
+147 
-160 LRTYQDWLIKRQLLG
+160 
-175 IKGVV
+175 
-180 EVSSFGGDLKQYEV
+180 
-194 AVNPERLRAMNVS
+194 
-207 VNQVFKA
+207 
-214 IQINNSNSG
+214 
-223 GSYLEKGTDAYF
+223 
-235 IRSEGML
+235 ML

-430 LSQQAMDEEVGISAK
+430 LSQHAMDEEVGISAK
-445 AIFGSAAF
+445 AIFSSAAF

-507 KKISHEITIAD
+507 KKISHDITIAD

-532 HWALQQR
+532 HWALKQR
-539 KWVVIGAFGLFSASI
+539 KWVIIGAFGLFSASI

-571 DFAVETLLPTN
+571 DFAVETILPTN

-651 EKMDAALDVYPEVNF
+651 AKMDEALDVYPEVNF

-709 IRSIDGVGDIKV
+709 IRNIDGVGDIKV

-773 LVIRMDSVHRQ
+773 LVVRMDSVHRQ

-848 AMKDKIVLPA
+848 VMKNKITLPA

-922 LRGMP
+922 IRGMP

-957 ADEGLGVEERLKKG
+957 AQEGLSVEERLKKG

-994 LSHSPG
+994 LSQSPG

-1022 LVVIPVVYSL
+1022 LVVIPVVYSI

-1052 ILMSFSS
+1052 VLMSFSGIAS
-1059 TASGLRTPDFGLS
+1059 SGL
-1072 TSDYRLV
+1072 Y
-1079 TSDSRLSTKS
+1079 
-1089 RSDDP
+1089 
-1094 LTKSNSDDSPISTLY
+1094 
-1109 SPLSTLSLKACL
+1109 PLSTDHCPLSTATADYPLTTDYRPLSTATAGSARLSLKACL
-1121 AQASQ
+1121 SLASTR
-1126 KNALLA
+1126 NALLA

-1154 TVDAQYGKT
+1154 TVDGQYGKT

-1207 NLVASSV
+1207 NLVVSSV

-1222 AQQKNLQFLASQDS
+1222 AQQKNLEFLASQDS

-1243 AATIKFE
+1243 AATIKFQ

-1269 QQKRIALEADQKT
+1269 KQKRIALEADQKT

-1288 YWINEPGEFEIEG
+1288 YWINEPSEFEIEG

-1311 TGLDL
+1311 AGLDL

-1346 VRIGMTNQSIENVG
+1346 VRIGMTNQSIERVG
-1360 GQNFIQAGLA
+1360 GQNFVQAGLA

-1385 KLQEEAFISQKI
+1385 KLQEEAFASQKI

-1417 RASLAYYTATA
+1417 RASLAYYTSTA
-1428 LPQAALLE
+1428 LPQAILLE

-1464 ESYIR
+1464 ESYIQ

-1480 RQTLI
+1480 RQTII

>member
-1 MINSII
+1 MLNFNIMINSII
-7 TFSIRNKLVI
+7 NFSIRNKLVV

-27 GGYSLR
+27 GGYSLSK
-33 QLPIDAL
+33 LPIDAL

-76 IPNVKDIRSVS
+76 IPNVKGIRSVS

-100 EVATEVTRQQVAE
+100 EVATEVTRQQVAQ

-140 FFQYTLE
+140 FFQYSLV
-147 VDPAFKDQYSLAD
+147 VDPAFKDQYSLSD

-180 EVSSFGGDLKQYEV
+180 EVSSFGGNVKQYEV
-194 AVNPERLRAMNVS
+194 AVDPERLRAMNVS
-207 VNQVFKA
+207 VNEVFKA

-249 NTVVAQR
+249 NTVVSQR

-281 MTRNGEGEAVGG
+281 MTRNGEGESVGA

-305 VVQDVKVQMEIIGK
+305 VVQDVKVQLDIIGK
-319 TLPQGIK
+319 TLPQGIH

-339 SINTVEK
+339 AINTVEK

-355 VFILVLLLGNWRA
+355 VFILILLLGNWRA

-377 LCLLFAFALM
+377 LSLLFAFVMM

-430 LSQQAMDEEVGISAK
+430 LSQHAMDEEVGISAK

-483 SFAILGAL
+483 SFAIFGAL

-499 MMSALFLD
+499 MMTALFLN
-507 KKISHEITIAD
+507 KKISHDLTIAD

-532 HWALQQR
+532 HWALKKR
-539 KWVVIGAFGLFSASI
+539 KAVILGAFGLFSASI
-554 ALFMTLGGEFI
+554 VLFMTLGGEFI

-571 DFAVETLLPTN
+571 DFAVETILPTN

-603 PTEIKQVVSRIGAS
+603 PTEINQVVSRIGAS

-626 NSCDLI
+626 NACDLI

-651 EKMDAALDVYPEVNF
+651 EKMDKELDAFPEVSF

-697 ELFDHATEASRY
+697 ELFSKATEASRY
-709 IRSIDGVGDIKV
+709 IRQIDGVGDIKV

-773 LVIRMDSVHRQ
+773 LVVRMDSVHRQ

-802 PLQEVADVN
+802 PLQEVADVS

-848 AMKDKIVLPA
+848 VMKNKITLPA

-886 ALIFILLFFT
+886 ALIFVLLFFT

-901 EASIIYLAIP
+901 EAAIIYLAIP

-957 ADEGLGVEERLKKG
+957 SEEGLGVEERLKKG

-1022 LVVIPVVYSL
+1022 LVVIPVVYSI
-1032 VMGRREQKLKAKGL
+1032 VMGRREQKQKAKGL

-1059 TASGLRTPDFGLS
+1059 YS
-1072 TSDYRLV
+1072 
-1079 TSDSRLSTKS
+1079 
-1089 RSDDP
+1089 
-1094 LTKSNSDDSPISTLY
+1094 
-1109 SPLSTLSLKACL
+1109 SPLPTVDCPLPPAGSARLSLKACL
-1121 AQASQ
+1121 AQASTR
-1126 KNALLA
+1126 NALLA
-1132 TGLADVKTAEAFIN
+1132 TGIADVKTAEAFIN
-1146 SGKELPKG
+1146 SGKELPKS

-1163 QTSTSQDYTLMFSQS
+1163 QTSSSQDYTLMASQS
-1178 IPWPTLLKAQV
+1178 IPWPTLLRAQV
-1189 KALTSAKVMSEKR
+1189 KALTSAKVLSEKR

-1222 AQQKNLQFLASQDS
+1222 AQQKNLYFLQSQDS

-1243 AATIKFE
+1243 AATIKFQ

-1269 QQKRIALEADQKT
+1269 QQKRIALESDQKT

-1301 KESLAMESGA
+1301 KESLTMESGMN
-1311 TGLDL
+1311 GFDL

-1327 QVEHGKL
+1327 QVQHGKL
-1334 LTAVERERLKPD
+1334 LTAVEQERLKPD
-1346 VRIGMTNQSIENVG
+1346 LRFGITSQSIEKVG
-1360 GQNFIQAGLA
+1360 GQNFVQAGLA
-1370 IPIFGKGQKAKIASA
+1370 IPIFMKGQKAKIASA
-1385 KLQEEAFISQKI
+1385 KLQEEAFVSQKI
-1397 QAESALQTDYKNAE
+1397 QTESALQTDYKNAE

-1417 RASLAYYTATA
+1417 QASLVYYTTTA

-1464 ESYIR
+1464 ESYIQ

-1480 RQTLI
+1480 RQTII

>member
-1 MINSII
+1 
-7 TFSIRNKLVI
+7 
-17 GLFVLGLIFW
+17 
-27 GGYSLR
+27 
-33 QLPIDAL
+33 
-40 PDITSN
+40 
-46 QVQVITQSPALA
+46 
-58 TSEVEKFITYPLE
+58 
-71 ISLRT
+71 
-76 IPNVKDIRSVS
+76 
-87 RMGLSIITVVFED
+87 
-100 EVATEVTRQQVAE
+100 
-113 KLKAAEPYLL
+113 
-123 QGAGVPEMAP
+123 
-133 ITTGLGE
+133 
-140 FFQYTLE
+140 
-147 VDPAFKDQYSLAD
+147 
-160 LRTYQDWLIKRQLLG
+160 
-175 IKGVV
+175 
-180 EVSSFGGDLKQYEV
+180 
-194 AVNPERLRAMNVS
+194 
-207 VNQVFKA
+207 
-214 IQINNSNSG
+214 
-223 GSYLEKGTDAYF
+223 
-235 IRSEGML
+235 
-242 TSLEDIE
+242 
-249 NTVVAQR
+249 
-256 GEAGLPI
+256 
-263 LVKDVAKV
+263 
-271 GFGKAVRYGA
+271 
-281 MTRNGEGEAVGG
+281 
-293 VMLLLKGANANQ
+293 
-305 VVQDVKVQMEIIGK
+305 
-319 TLPQGIK
+319 
-326 IVPYLDRSVLIGR
+326 
-339 SINTVEK
+339 
-346 NLIEGGLIV
+346 
-355 VFILVLLLGNWRA
+355 
-368 GLIVASVIP
+368 
-377 LCLLFAFALM
+377 
-387 HIFGVSANLM
+387 
-397 SLGAIDFGLIVDGAV
+397 
-412 IIVESIIHRL
+412 
-422 HSHRKGEE
+422 
-430 LSQQAMDEEVGISAK
+430 
-445 AIFGSAAF
+445 
-453 GVIIILIV
+453 
-461 YLPIMALGGIEGKMF
+461 
-476 RPMAQTV
+476 
-483 SFAILGAL
+483 
-491 ILSLTYVP
+491 
-499 MMSALFLD
+499 
-507 KKISHEITIAD
+507 
-518 RIMGFLYRGYQPII
+518 
-532 HWALQQR
+532 
-539 KWVVIGAFGLFSASI
+539 
-554 ALFMTLGGEFI
+554 
-565 PELNEG
+565 
-571 DFAVETLLPTN
+571 
-582 ASLSQSIKVNTA
+582 
-594 AQAMLLKKF
+594 
-603 PTEIKQVVSRIGAS
+603 
-617 EIPTDPMGI
+617 
-626 NSCDLI
+626 
-632 IQLKDPSE
+632 
-640 WKNAETMEELE
+640 
-651 EKMDAALDVYPEVNF
+651 
-666 EFTQPIQM
+666 
-674 RFNELIAGVKSDIAV
+674 VKSDIAV

-709 IRSIDGVGDIKV
+709 IRKIDGVGDIKV

-773 LVIRMDSVHRQ
+773 LVVRMDSVHRK

-802 PLQEVADVN
+802 PLQEVADVS

-848 AMKDKIVLPA
+848 VMKDKIVLPA

-886 ALIFILLFFT
+886 ALIFVLLFFT

-901 EASIIYLAIP
+901 EAAIIYLAIP

-916 GVVALW
+916 GIVALW

-951 SYFKQL
+951 SFFKQL
-957 ADEGLGVEERLKKG
+957 ADEGLSVEERLKKG

-1022 LVVIPVVYSL
+1022 LVVIPVVYSI
-1032 VMGRREQKLKAKGL
+1032 VMGRKEQKLNAKGL

-1052 ILMSFSS
+1052 VLMSFSS
-1059 TASGLRTPDFGLS
+1059 FS
-1072 TSDYRLV
+1072 V
-1079 TSDSRLSTKS
+1079 TKS
-1089 RSDDP
+1089 HG
-1094 LTKSNSDDSPISTLY
+1094 DDSPISTLY
-1109 SPLSTLSLKACL
+1109 SPLSTLSLKTCL
-1121 AQASQ
+1121 SLASTR
-1126 KNALLA
+1126 NALLA
-1132 TGLADVKTAEAFIN
+1132 TGLADVKTAEAFIQ

-1163 QTSTSQDYTLMFSQS
+1163 QTYYSQDYTLMASQS

-1189 KALTSAKVMSEKR
+1189 KALTSAKVLSEKR

-1222 AQQKNLQFLASQDS
+1222 AQQKNLAFLASQDS

-1243 AATIKFE
+1243 AATIKFQ

-1269 QQKRIALEADQKT
+1269 QQKRIALESDQKT

-1316 SKNPTIELLAE
+1316 SKNPTIELLSE

-1346 VRIGMTNQSIENVG
+1346 VRIGVTTQSIENVG
-1360 GQNFIQAGLA
+1360 GQNFVQAGLA

-1385 KLQEEAFISQKI
+1385 KLQEEAYVSQKI

-1464 ESYIR
+1464 ESYIQ

>member
-7 TFSIRNKLVI
+7 SFSIRNKLVV
-17 GLFVLGLIFW
+17 GLFVLGLVFW
-27 GGYSLR
+27 GGYSLSK
-33 QLPIDAL
+33 LPIDAL

-180 EVSSFGGDLKQYEV
+180 EVSSFGGNLKQYEV

-207 VNQVFKA
+207 VNEVFKA

-242 TSLEDIE
+242 TSVEDIE
-249 NTVVAQR
+249 NTVVSRR

-326 IVPYLDRSVLIGR
+326 IIPYLDRSVLIGR
-339 SINTVEK
+339 AINTVEK

-355 VFILVLLLGNWRA
+355 VFILVLLLGNLRA

-499 MMSALFLD
+499 MMSALFLS

-518 RIMGFLYRGYQPII
+518 RIMGFLYGKYQPII
-532 HWALQQR
+532 HWALKQR
-539 KWVVIGAFGLFSASI
+539 KWVVMGAFGLFSASI
-554 ALFMTLGGEFI
+554 ALFMSLGGEFI

-582 ASLSQSIKVNTA
+582 ASLSQSIKINTA
-594 AQAMLLKKF
+594 AQALLLKKF

-640 WKNAETMEELE
+640 WKNAKTPEELE
-651 EKMDAALDVYPEVNF
+651 AKMDKALDVYPEVNF

-709 IRSIDGVGDIKV
+709 IRQIDGVGDIKV

-773 LVIRMDSVHRQ
+773 LVVRMDSVHRQ

-802 PLQEVADVN
+802 PLQEVADVS

-848 AMKDKIVLPA
+848 VMKDKIVLPA

-886 ALIFILLFFT
+886 ALIFVLLFFT

-901 EASIIYLAIP
+901 EAAIIYLAIP

-916 GVVALW
+916 GIVALW

-951 SYFKQL
+951 SFFKQL
-957 ADEGLGVEERLKKG
+957 ADEGLSVEERLKKG

-1022 LVVIPVVYSL
+1022 LVVIPVVYSI
-1032 VMGRREQKLKAKGL
+1032 VMGRREQKLKTKGL

-1059 TASGLRTPDFGLS
+1059 FA
-1072 TSDYRLV
+1072 V
-1079 TSDSRLSTKS
+1079 TKPEATKS

-1094 LTKSNSDDSPISTLY
+1094 LTKSRSDDPR
-1109 SPLSTLSLKACL
+1109 LSLKACL
-1121 AQASQ
+1121 TRASTR
-1126 KNALLA
+1126 NALLA
-1132 TGLADVKTAEAFIN
+1132 TGLADVKTAEAFIQ

-1163 QTSTSQDYTLMFSQS
+1163 QTYYSQDYTVMASQS

-1189 KALTSAKVMSEKR
+1189 KALTSAKVLSEKR

-1222 AQQKNLQFLASQDS
+1222 AQQKNLTFLASQDS
-1236 LYTQMKR
+1236 LYTLMRR
-1243 AATIKFE
+1243 AATIKFQ

-1311 TGLDL
+1311 AGLDL
-1316 SKNPTIELLAE
+1316 SKNPTIELLSE

-1346 VRIGMTNQSIENVG
+1346 LRIGVTTQSIENVG
-1360 GQNFIQAGLA
+1360 GQNFVQAGLA

-1385 KLQEEAFISQKI
+1385 KLQEEAFVSQKI

-1464 ESYIR
+1464 ESYIQ

>member
-1 MINSII
+1 
-7 TFSIRNKLVI
+7 
-17 GLFVLGLIFW
+17 
-27 GGYSLR
+27 
-33 QLPIDAL
+33 
-40 PDITSN
+40 
-46 QVQVITQSPALA
+46 
-58 TSEVEKFITYPLE
+58 
-71 ISLRT
+71 
-76 IPNVKDIRSVS
+76 
-87 RMGLSIITVVFED
+87 
-100 EVATEVTRQQVAE
+100 
-113 KLKAAEPYLL
+113 
-123 QGAGVPEMAP
+123 
-133 ITTGLGE
+133 
-140 FFQYTLE
+140 
-147 VDPAFKDQYSLAD
+147 
-160 LRTYQDWLIKRQLLG
+160 
-175 IKGVV
+175 
-180 EVSSFGGDLKQYEV
+180 
-194 AVNPERLRAMNVS
+194 
-207 VNQVFKA
+207 
-214 IQINNSNSG
+214 
-223 GSYLEKGTDAYF
+223 
-235 IRSEGML
+235 
-242 TSLEDIE
+242 
-249 NTVVAQR
+249 
-256 GEAGLPI
+256 
-263 LVKDVAKV
+263 
-271 GFGKAVRYGA
+271 
-281 MTRNGEGEAVGG
+281 
-293 VMLLLKGANANQ
+293 
-305 VVQDVKVQMEIIGK
+305 
-319 TLPQGIK
+319 
-326 IVPYLDRSVLIGR
+326 
-339 SINTVEK
+339 
-346 NLIEGGLIV
+346 
-355 VFILVLLLGNWRA
+355 
-368 GLIVASVIP
+368 
-377 LCLLFAFALM
+377 
-387 HIFGVSANLM
+387 
-397 SLGAIDFGLIVDGAV
+397 
-412 IIVESIIHRL
+412 
-422 HSHRKGEE
+422 
-430 LSQQAMDEEVGISAK
+430 MDEEVGISAK

-499 MMSALFLD
+499 MMSALFLS
-507 KKISHEITIAD
+507 KKISHKITIAD
-518 RIMGFLYRGYQPII
+518 RIMGFLYGKYQPII
-532 HWALQQR
+532 HWALKQR
-539 KWVVIGAFGLFSASI
+539 KWVILGAFGLFSASI
-554 ALFMTLGGEFI
+554 ALFMSLGGEFI

-651 EKMDAALDVYPEVNF
+651 AKMDKALDVYPEVNF

-697 ELFDHATEASRY
+697 QLFDHATEASRY
-709 IRSIDGVGDIKV
+709 IRQIDGVGDIKV

-773 LVIRMDSVHRQ
+773 LVVRMDSVHRQ

-802 PLQEVADVN
+802 PLQEVAEVS

-848 AMKDKIVLPA
+848 VMKNKITLPA

-886 ALIFILLFFT
+886 ALIFVLLFFT

-901 EASIIYLAIP
+901 EAAIIYLAIP

-922 LRGMP
+922 VRGMP

-951 SYFKQL
+951 SFFKQL
-957 ADEGLGVEERLKKG
+957 ADEGLSVEERLKKG

-994 LSHSPG
+994 LSLSPG

-1022 LVVIPVVYSL
+1022 LVVIPVVYSIL
-1032 VMGRREQKLKAKGL
+1032 MGRREQKLKAKGL
-1046 GMIVLF
+1046 GMIMLF
-1052 ILMSFSS
+1052 ILLSFTSFSS
-1059 TASGLRTPDFGLS
+1059 GLS
-1072 TSDYRLV
+1072 TVDCRLPTV
-1079 TSDSRLSTKS
+1079 DC
-1089 RSDDP
+1089 P
-1094 LTKSNSDDSPISTLY
+1094 LPTATAGSAR
-1109 SPLSTLSLKACL
+1109 LSLKACL
-1121 AQASQ
+1121 AQASTR
-1126 KNALLA
+1126 NALLA
-1132 TGLADVKTAEAFIN
+1132 TGLADVKTAEAFIQ

-1163 QTSTSQDYTLMFSQS
+1163 QTYYSQDYTVMASQS

-1189 KALTSAKVMSEKR
+1189 KSLTSAKVMSEKR

-1207 NLVASSV
+1207 NLVALSV

-1222 AQQKNLQFLASQDS
+1222 AQQKNGEFLASQDS

-1243 AATIKFE
+1243 AATIKFQ

-1301 KESLAMESGA
+1301 KESLAIESI
-1311 TGLDL
+1311 TVGLDL

-1346 VRIGMTNQSIENVG
+1346 LRIGLTTQSIENVG
-1360 GQNFIQAGLA
+1360 WQNFVQAGLA

-1385 KLQEEAFISQKI
+1385 KLQEEAFITQKI
-1397 QAESALQTDYKNAE
+1397 QAESALQTEYKNAE

-1417 RASLAYYTATA
+1417 RASLAYYTSTA
-1428 LPQAALLE
+1428 LPQATLLE

-1464 ESYIR
+1464 ESYIQ

-1480 RQTLI
+1480 RQTII

>member
-1 MINSII
+1 MIHSII
-7 TFSIRNKLVI
+7 TFSIRNKLVV

-147 VDPAFKDQYSLAD
+147 VAPAFKDQYSLSD

-180 EVSSFGGDLKQYEV
+180 EVSSFGGNLKQYEV

-256 GEAGLPI
+256 GVAGLPI

-422 HSHRKGEE
+422 HNHRKGEE
-430 LSQQAMDEEVGISAK
+430 LSQQEMDEEVGISAK
-445 AIFGSAAF
+445 AIFSSAAF

-507 KKISHEITIAD
+507 KKISHDITIAD

-532 HWALQQR
+532 HWALKQR
-539 KWVVIGAFGLFSASI
+539 KWVIIGAFGLFSASI

-571 DFAVETLLPTN
+571 DFAVETILPTN

-626 NSCDLI
+626 NACDLI

-651 EKMDAALDVYPEVNF
+651 AKMDEALDVYPEVNF

-709 IRSIDGVGDIKV
+709 IRNIDGVGDIKV

-773 LVIRMDSVHRQ
+773 LVVRMDSVHRQ

-848 AMKDKIVLPA
+848 VMKNKITLPA

-922 LRGMP
+922 IRGMP

-957 ADEGLGVEERLKKG
+957 AQEGLGVEERLKKG

-994 LSHSPG
+994 LSQSPG

-1022 LVVIPVVYSL
+1022 LVVIPVVYSI

-1052 ILMSFSS
+1052 ILISFSGI
-1059 TASGLRTPDFGLS
+1059 ASGLRTSDFGLVS
-1072 TSDYRLV
+1072 SGHHTSDFGLV
-1079 TSDSRLSTKS
+1079 SSGLR
-1089 RSDDP
+1089 
-1094 LTKSNSDDSPISTLY
+1094 
-1109 SPLSTLSLKACL
+1109 TLSLRTCL
-1121 AQASQ
+1121 SLASTR
-1126 KNALLA
+1126 NALLA

-1154 TVDAQYGKT
+1154 TVDGQYGKT

-1207 NLVASSV
+1207 NLVVSSV

-1222 AQQKNLQFLASQDS
+1222 AQQKNLEFLASQDS

-1243 AATIKFE
+1243 AATIKFQ

-1311 TGLDL
+1311 AGLDL

-1346 VRIGMTNQSIENVG
+1346 VRIGMTNQSIERVG
-1360 GQNFIQAGLA
+1360 GQNFVQAGLA

-1385 KLQEEAFISQKI
+1385 KLQEEAFASQKI

-1417 RASLAYYTATA
+1417 RASLAYYTSTA
-1428 LPQAALLE
+1428 LPQAILLE

-1464 ESYIR
+1464 ESYIQ

-1480 RQTLI
+1480 RQTII

>member
-7 TFSIRNKLVI
+7 SFSIRNKLVV

-27 GGYSLR
+27 GGYSLSK
-33 QLPIDAL
+33 LPIDAL

-58 TSEVEKFITYPLE
+58 ASEVEKFITYPLE

-76 IPNVKDIRSVS
+76 IPNVKDIRSIS
-87 RMGLSIITVVFED
+87 RMGMSIITVVFED

-123 QGAGVPEMAP
+123 QGSGIPELAP

-160 LRTYQDWLIKRQLLG
+160 LRTYQDWIIKRQLLG

-180 EVSSFGGDLKQYEV
+180 EVSSYGGHLKQYEV
-194 AVNPERLRAMNVS
+194 AVDPERLRAMNVS
-207 VNQVFKA
+207 VNEVFKA

-223 GSYLEKGTDAYF
+223 GGYIEKGTDAYF

-249 NTVVAQR
+249 NTVVSQR
-256 GEAGLPI
+256 GEAGLPV

-271 GFGKAVRYGA
+271 GFGKAIRYGA
-281 MTRNGEGEAVGG
+281 MTRNGKGEAVGA

-305 VVQDVKVQMEIIGK
+305 VVQDVKAQLEIIGK
-319 TLPQGIK
+319 TLPQGVHV
-326 IVPYLDRSVLIGR
+326 VPYLDRSVLIGR
-339 SINTVEK
+339 AINTVEK

-355 VFILVLLLGNWRA
+355 VFILVLLLGNLRA

-499 MMSALFLD
+499 MMSALFLS

-518 RIMGFLYRGYQPII
+518 RIMGFLYRGYQPLI
-532 HWALQQR
+532 HWALKQR

-571 DFAVETLLPTN
+571 DFAVETILPTN
-582 ASLSQSIKVNTA
+582 ASLSQSIKINSA

-603 PTEIKQVVSRIGAS
+603 PTEVKQIVSRIGAS
-617 EIPTDPMGI
+617 EIPTDPMGV
-626 NSCDLI
+626 NACDLI

-651 EKMDAALDVYPEVNF
+651 AKMDEALDVYPEVNF

-773 LVIRMDSVHRQ
+773 LVVRMDSVHRQ

-802 PLQEVADVN
+802 PLQEVAEVN

-848 AMKDKIVLPA
+848 VMKNKITLPA

-886 ALIFILLFFT
+886 ALIFVLLFFT

-901 EASIIYLAIP
+901 EAAIIYLAIP

-951 SYFKQL
+951 SFFKQL
-957 ADEGLGVEERLKKG
+957 ANEGLGVEERLKKG

-1022 LVVIPVVYSL
+1022 LVVIPVVYSI

-1059 TASGLRTPDFGLS
+1059 FAETKPEATK
-1072 TSDYRLV
+1072 TQ
-1079 TSDSRLSTKS
+1079 STKS

-1094 LTKSNSDDSPISTLY
+1094 LTKSRSDDPR
-1109 SPLSTLSLKACL
+1109 LSLKACL
-1121 AQASQ
+1121 SLASTR
-1126 KNALLA
+1126 NALLA
-1132 TGLADVKTAEAFIN
+1132 TGLADVKTAEALIN

-1163 QTSTSQDYTLMFSQS
+1163 QTYYSQDFTVMASQS

-1189 KALTSAKVMSEKR
+1189 KSLTSAKVLSEKR

-1222 AQQKNLQFLASQDS
+1222 AQQKNLTFLASQDS
-1236 LYTQMKR
+1236 LYTLMKR
-1243 AATIKFE
+1243 AATIKFQ

-1301 KESLAMESGA
+1301 KESLAMESGQA
-1311 TGLDL
+1311 GLDL

-1334 LTAVERERLKPD
+1334 LTAVEIERLKPD
-1346 VRIGMTNQSIENVG
+1346 LRIGVTTQSIENVG
-1360 GQNFIQAGLA
+1360 GQNFVQAGLA

-1385 KLQEEAFISQKI
+1385 KLQEEAFVSQKI

-1417 RASLAYYTATA
+1417 RASLAYYTSTA

-1464 ESYIR
+1464 ESYIQ